1 MTENPS
7 HSPKTGP
14 CPSLYK
20 LQTMEPQEIY
30 SKISLNF
37 NKRKVLQ
44 NMFLDKEIKSVM
56 TCDLE
61 EKRKSL
67 DVKGKKFSHC
77 PQYRKAG
84 KNQQI
89 WQNFLVSGILY

>member
-1 MTENPS
+1 
-7 HSPKTGP
+7 
-14 CPSLYK
+14 
-20 LQTMEPQEIY
+20 
-30 SKISLNF
+30 
-37 NKRKVLQ
+37 
-44 NMFLDKEIKSVM
+44 MFLDKEIKSVM